1 MNLDR
6 EDHRIDSAYLA
17 YEQPFAANAS
27 AIVFLFANLN
37 YLMNTGG
44 PDLYRLAHLEAGMVA
59 QRLYVAANSF
69 GMGGTSTG
77 EFYDDEVRKFLGLAR
92 TGWEPIDCVAIGVS
106 TDDKVVTAHVDQADE
121 EGLWRD

>member
-59 QRLYVAANSF
+59 TIEPGLYVDGF
-69 GMGGTSTG
+69 GGVRI
-77 EFYDDEVRKFLGLAR
+77 EDDVVVEAR
-92 TGWEPIDCVAIGVS
+92 GCRLLTHSDRSLRVI
-106 TDDKVVTAHVDQADE
+106 T
-121 EGLWRD
+121 

>member
-1 MNLDR
+1 
-6 EDHRIDSAYLA
+6 
-17 YEQPFAANAS
+17 
-27 AIVFLFANLN
+27 
-37 YLMNTGG
+37 
-44 PDLYRLAHLEAGMVA
+44 
-59 QRLYVAANSF
+59 
-69 GMGGTSTG
+69 MGCTSTG